1 MASSLHYLTVQDILW
16 INLQVTKKVHHF
28 SYAKLEEAV
37 YYQYAYGASN
47 SLIPQSGRFL
57 SGFLRMH
64 PLEVGNEATGFVATL
79 AFLRA
84 NGKSVSID
92 DRSAAEWFQKASESR
107 LQAKEAIEKVVL
119 TMNEHHHED
128 VRTAISEVLDTFPQ
142 TIAGLLGLAKAVA

>member
-47 SLIPQSGRFL
+47 SLIPQAGRFL

-64 PLEVGNEATGFVATL
+64 PLEVGNEATAFVATL

-84 NGKSVSID
+84 NGKSVSVTDASGID
-92 DRSAAEWFQKASESR
+92 WFRNASQSR
-107 LQAKEAIEKVVL
+107 LQAKETIEEIAL
-119 TMNEHHHED
+119 SMDEHHHED
-128 VRTAISEVLDTFPQ
+128 VRTAISEVLDGFPNS
-142 TIAGLLGLAKAVA
+142 ICGLLGLAKAVA